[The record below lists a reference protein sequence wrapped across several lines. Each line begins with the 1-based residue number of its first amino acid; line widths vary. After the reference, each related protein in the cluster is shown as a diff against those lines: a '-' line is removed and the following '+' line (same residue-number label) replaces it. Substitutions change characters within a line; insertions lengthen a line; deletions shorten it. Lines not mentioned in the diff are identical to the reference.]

1 MTGTTQKNIDKVH
14 KLVKKNRKI
23 TVAEIEEK
31 TGFLHGSIVRIL
43 KEHLHMKKVCSRW
56 LPKKLTQAMKDTRVK
71 ISSALLSKYNAN
83 PTDFDNRIVTCDE
96 TWVYQYDPESKRQ
109 SMEWKHLRS
118 PPPVKFRVSRSTK
131 KLMAT
136 IFWDCDGVIHV
147 DYLPRGSTMNGAYY
161 AALLKRMRESLKEK
175 RRGKLKRG
183 VLLQQDNAPV
193 HNSKVA
199 IAAAKECK
207 FEIISHPPYSPEMA
221 PSDYH
226 MFGNLKKFLRGRRF
240 EDDSDMTAAVDWW
253 IGDQPNEFFR
263 ASISDLPRRW
273 AKCVRLGGD
282 YVEN

>member
-1 MTGTTQKNIDKVH
+1 M
-14 KLVKKNRKI
+14 
-23 TVAEIEEK
+23 K
-31 TGFLHGSIVRIL
+31 T
-43 KEHLHMKKVCSRW
+43 
-56 LPKKLTQAMKDTRVK
+56 
-71 ISSALLSKYNAN
+71 SSALLSKYNAN

-96 TWVYQYDPESKRQ
+96 TWVYQHDPESKRQ
-109 SMEWKHLRS
+109 SMEWKNLRS

-136 IFWDCDGVIHV
+136 IFGDCEGVIHV

-161 AALLKRMRESLKEK
+161 GALLKRMRESLKEK

-253 IGDQPNEFFR
+253 IGDQLRDARSNFR
-263 ASISDLPRRW
+263 SLPT
-273 AKCVRLGGD
+273 
-282 YVEN
+282 